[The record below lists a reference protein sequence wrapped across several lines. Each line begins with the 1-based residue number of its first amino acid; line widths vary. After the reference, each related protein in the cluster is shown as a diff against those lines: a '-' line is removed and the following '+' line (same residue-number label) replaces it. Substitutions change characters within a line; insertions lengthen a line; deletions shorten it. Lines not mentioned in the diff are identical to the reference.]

1 MFSLTTDDEGKI
13 SFENLPLGSYYI
25 VEKAA
30 PLNYMLSD
38 EKIFFDITRDKQHLK
53 KVVTNKALTG
63 HVQILKVDGSHNPLA
78 NVKIGIYNE
87 KDELCFEGITN
98 EQGLIDTD
106 LEYGTYYYKEIETVD
121 GYILSEEK
129 VYFNVDDTSA
139 NLEFTLV
146 NNKITIDVPDTM
158 KNKSSLGHAFYI
170 IIYIINLLTIYEFKK
185 S

>member
-1 MFSLTTDDEGKI
+1 M
-13 SFENLPLGSYYI
+13 
-25 VEKAA
+25 
-30 PLNYMLSD
+30 
-38 EKIFFDITRDKQHLK
+38 
-53 KVVTNKALTG
+53 
-63 HVQILKVDGSHNPLA
+63 
-78 NVKIGIYNE
+78 KIGIYNE